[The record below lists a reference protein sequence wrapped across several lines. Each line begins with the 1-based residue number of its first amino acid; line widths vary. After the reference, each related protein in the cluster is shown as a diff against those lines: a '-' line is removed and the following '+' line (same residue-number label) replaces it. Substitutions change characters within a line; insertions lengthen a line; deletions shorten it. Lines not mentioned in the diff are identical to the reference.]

1 MTFEYLEVKIWLSQ
15 EQKDLS
21 EWNKKHFSLFLKYF
35 LF

>member
-21 EWNKKHFSLFLKYF
+21 EWNKKQFSLFLKYF